1 MNAFNIILVDD
12 HALYRLG
19 VKTVISEKL
28 PEASII
34 GEYGSG
40 KELFVHL
47 DNGVIPEVIILD
59 IIMPEMTGLEISKI
73 LKKTY
78 PEIKIIILSSE
89 ADAETIQE
97 LLDINVDG
105 YLSKLVVKE
114 DLANAVK
121 AVMEGNHFYGQ
132 DIAKILYDIYVAKK
146 MKKSKINIFFK
157 AGKEVALTEREKE
170 IIRLFCEGIGAKDIA
185 QLLKLS
191 IRTVNNHKFKVMQK
205 LGFNNNIDL
214 VKYAIKENI
223 ISL

>member
-97 LLDINVDG
+97 LLDINVNG

-114 DLANAVK
+114 DLANAVR

-157 AGKEVALTEREKE
+157 AGKKVALTEREKE

-185 QLLKLS
+185 LLLKLS
-191 IRTVNNHKFKVMQK
+191 IRTVNNHKFKIMQK

-214 VKYAIKENI
+214 VKYAIKEKI